1 MGRARQPGSANRQ
14 PAEIR
19 YSAVFPKKNIIGA
32 RIKIES
38 NEIAGRFALNGKFFS
53 GCDFGVKLLSDS
65 LRDLALD
72 CEHVVQIAIVLF
84 DPDVGIGPR
93 VDQLRVQMKMRAGP
107 ADAALQNVRYP
118 QLVTDL
124 AHIPFAAV
132 IHDTRPADDFQAGNL
147 RQLGQNVVLNTVGKG
162 CVLFLLA
169 QIFKWRTAI
178 PFVSGCRINSLF
190 QTIHPAAAAKAT
202 TACRKQRAGWIASHP
217 FPSSRENS
225 SVPRLNRFVL

>member
-1 MGRARQPGSANRQ
+1 MSESQLAIRLQERWVARDSPVQQIDSLR
-14 PAEIR
+14 EILW
-19 YSAVFPKKNIIGA
+19 SAVFPRKNIIGA

-38 NEIAGRFALNGKFFS
+38 NEIPSRLALNGLFLS
-53 GCDFGVKLLSDS
+53 GCNFDMKLRGDF

-72 CEHVVQIAIVLF
+72 CEQVIQIAVVLF
-84 DPDVGIGPR
+84 HPDVGIGPR

-132 IHDTRPADDFQAGNL
+132 IHHTRPADDFEAGNL

-169 QIFKWRTAI
+169 QVFKRQD
-178 PFVSGCRINSLF
+178 GD
-190 QTIHPAAAAKAT
+190 
-202 TACRKQRAGWIASHP
+202 
-217 FPSSRENS
+217 SSCYR
-225 SVPRLNRFVL
+225 VR